1 MWLFCARVKPSKTI
15 FLLFSELVSIVQKNI
30 VEKCGKVLTY
40 SQKLYLCSVFWHE
53 NGRTKRAEIQI
64 LMPNL
69 YIISGCNG
77 AGKTT
82 ASLTVLPE
90 TLQCKEFVN
99 CDEIAKGLSPLN
111 PDGAK
116 VAAGRLMLSRIKKL
130 IADKADFA
138 IETTLAAKSY
148 HALINKARQEGYKA
162 SLIYFWLQSP
172 DLAIKRVAE
181 RVAHGGHHVDDSII
195 RRRYKAG
202 IKNLFNLYCPV
213 VDYFLFIDN
222 SIMPSEVIAEG
233 NIKAIKFYNEEKFK
247 KIRQYDNSNSEC
259 QEE

>member
-1 MWLFCARVKPSKTI
+1 MPS
-15 FLLFSELVSIVQKNI
+15 
-30 VEKCGKVLTY
+30 
-40 SQKLYLCSVFWHE
+40 
-53 NGRTKRAEIQI
+53 
-64 LMPNL
+64 L

-116 VAAGRLMLSRIKKL
+116 VAAGRLMLSRIKTL

-148 HALINKARQEGYKA
+148 HALIKKARARGGACEARRPSCGRQYHPQALSCGHQEPFQP
-162 SLIYFWLQSP
+162 LLP
-172 DLAIKRVAE
+172 
-181 RVAHGGHHVDDSII
+181 
-195 RRRYKAG
+195 RRR
-202 IKNLFNLYCPV
+202 LLPV
-213 VDYFLFIDN
+213 H
-222 SIMPSEVIAEG
+222 
-233 NIKAIKFYNEEKFK
+233 
-247 KIRQYDNSNSEC
+247 RQQHYALRGHRRRKH
-259 QEE
+259 QIHQVL

>member
-1 MWLFCARVKPSKTI
+1 
-15 FLLFSELVSIVQKNI
+15 
-30 VEKCGKVLTY
+30 
-40 SQKLYLCSVFWHE
+40 
-53 NGRTKRAEIQI
+53 
-64 LMPNL
+64 MPNL

-116 VAAGRLMLSRIKKL
+116 VAAGRLMLSRIKTL

-148 HALINKARQEGYKA
+148 HALIKKAREEGYKA
-162 SLIYFWLQSP
+162 SLVYFWLQSP
-172 DLAIKRVAE
+172 ELAIKRVAE
-181 RVAHGGHHVDDSII
+181 RV
-195 RRRYKAG
+195 K
-202 IKNLFNLYCPV
+202 LYCPV

-222 SIMPSEVIAEG
+222 SVMPSEVIAEG
-233 NIKAIKFYNEEKFK
+233 NIKSTKFYNEEKFK

>member
-1 MWLFCARVKPSKTI
+1 MPS
-15 FLLFSELVSIVQKNI
+15 
-30 VEKCGKVLTY
+30 
-40 SQKLYLCSVFWHE
+40 
-53 NGRTKRAEIQI
+53 
-64 LMPNL
+64 L

-116 VAAGRLMLSRIKKL
+116 VAAGRLMLSRIKTL

-148 HALINKARQEGYKA
+148 HALIRLQGQPHLFLAAKPRLGHQARGGACEARRPSCGRQYHPQALSCGHQEP
-162 SLIYFWLQSP
+162 LQP
-172 DLAIKRVAE
+172 LLP
-181 RVAHGGHHVDDSII
+181 
-195 RRRYKAG
+195 RRRLLPVHRQQHHALRGHRRRKHQ
-202 IKNLFNLYCPV
+202 IHQVLQRRKIQKNQT
-213 VDYFLFIDN
+213 I
-222 SIMPSEVIAEG
+222 
-233 NIKAIKFYNEEKFK
+233 
-247 KIRQYDNSNSEC
+247 
-259 QEE
+259 

>member
-1 MWLFCARVKPSKTI
+1 M
-15 FLLFSELVSIVQKNI
+15 
-30 VEKCGKVLTY
+30 
-40 SQKLYLCSVFWHE
+40 
-53 NGRTKRAEIQI
+53 
-64 LMPNL
+64 MPNL

-116 VAAGRLMLSRIKKL
+116 VAAGRLMLSRIKTH
-130 IADKADFA
+130 IADGVDFA

-148 HALINKARQEGYKA
+148 HALIKKAREQGYRS

-172 DLAIKRVAE
+172 ELAIQRVAE
-181 RVAHGGHHVDDSII
+181 RVKHGGHHVDDSII
-195 RRRYKAG
+195 RRRYRSG
-202 IKNLFNLYCPV
+202 IRNLFNLYCPV

-222 SIMPSEVIAEG
+222 SVMPSEVIAEG
-233 NIKAIKFYNEEKFK
+233 NIKKIKFYNEEKFR
-247 KIRQYDNSNSEC
+247 KIREYDNSKSKC
-259 QEE
+259 EEERGFAYDEEADGRS

>member
-1 MWLFCARVKPSKTI
+1 MTI
-15 FLLFSELVSIVQKNI
+15 RGLIRNPQKKI
-30 VEKCGKVLTY
+30 VEKCGKLLTY
-40 SQKLYLCSVFWHE
+40 SQKLYICSVIWHE
-53 NGRTKRAEIQI
+53 KCRHENEQIIQ
-64 LMPNL
+64 LMPSL

-130 IADKADFA
+130 IADKEDFA

-148 HALINKARQEGYKA
+148 HSLIIKAREQGYKS

-172 DLAIKRVAE
+172 ELAIQRVAE
-181 RVAHGGHHVDDSII
+181 RVKHGGHHVDDSII

-222 SIMPSEVIAEG
+222 SVMPSEIIAEG
-233 NIKAIKFYNEEKFK
+233 NIKSTKFYNEEKFK

>member
-1 MWLFCARVKPSKTI
+1 
-15 FLLFSELVSIVQKNI
+15 
-30 VEKCGKVLTY
+30 
-40 SQKLYLCSVFWHE
+40 
-53 NGRTKRAEIQI
+53 
-64 LMPNL
+64 MPNL

-116 VAAGRLMLSRIKKL
+116 VAAGRLMLSRIKTL

-148 HALINKARQEGYKA
+148 HALIKKAREEGYKA
-162 SLIYFWLQSP
+162 SLVYFWLQSP

-181 RVAHGGHHVDDSII
+181 RVKHGGHHVDDSII

-202 IKNLFNLYCPV
+202 IKNLFHLYCPV

-222 SIMPSEVIAEG
+222 SVMPSEIIAEG
-233 NIKAIKFYNEEKFK
+233 NIKSTKFYNEEKFK

-259 QEE
+259 QEVTKKLMSGLDLSMQRLIAMRCRHNGSFYLCDADGNIYTVKAKEVKAMMEQE

>member
-1 MWLFCARVKPSKTI
+1 MNWII
-15 FLLFSELVSIVQKNI
+15 FDFQPINQKSTKKV
-30 VEKCGKVLTY
+30 VEKCGKVLTH
-40 SQKLYLCSVFWHE
+40 SHFLYLCSVIWHE
-53 NGRTKRAEIQI
+53 ICLHINEQNLY
-64 LMPNL
+64 LMPNI

-130 IADKADFA
+130 IADKEDFA
-138 IETTLAAKSY
+138 IETTLAAKS
-148 HALINKARQEGYKA
+148 
-162 SLIYFWLQSP
+162 YFWLQSP

-181 RVAHGGHHVDDSII
+181 RVQHGGHHVDDSII

-233 NIKAIKFYNEEKFK
+233 NIKSIKFYNEEKFK

>member
-1 MWLFCARVKPSKTI
+1 
-15 FLLFSELVSIVQKNI
+15 
-30 VEKCGKVLTY
+30 
-40 SQKLYLCSVFWHE
+40 
-53 NGRTKRAEIQI
+53 
-64 LMPNL
+64 MPNL

-116 VAAGRLMLSRIKKL
+116 VAAGRLMLSRIKTL

-148 HALINKARQEGYKA
+148 HSLIIKAREQGYK
-162 SLIYFWLQSP
+162 
-172 DLAIKRVAE
+172 K
-181 RVAHGGHHVDDSII
+181 HGGHHVDDSII

-202 IKNLFNLYCPV
+202 IKNLFHLYCPV

-222 SIMPSEVIAEG
+222 SVMPSEVIAEG
-233 NIKAIKFYNEEKFK
+233 NIKSTKFYNEEKFK

-259 QEE
+259 

>member
-1 MWLFCARVKPSKTI
+1 MTSNIGFQSINRPCSK
-15 FLLFSELVSIVQKNI
+15 KYR
-30 VEKCGKVLTY
+30 GKVWKSVDIFTIIVSLQRDLARKMP
-40 SQKLYLCSVFWHE
+40 SQE
-53 NGRTKRAEIQI
+53 RAEHK

-90 TLQCKEFVN
+90 TLQCNEFVN

-148 HALINKARQEGYKA
+148 HSLIIKARQEGYKA
-162 SLIYFWLQSP
+162 SLVYFWLQSP

-181 RVAHGGHHVDDSII
+181 RVQHGGHHVDDNII
-195 RRRYKAG
+195 RRRYRAG
-202 IKNLFNLYCPV
+202 IKNLFHLYCPV

-233 NIKAIKFYNEEKFK
+233 NIKSIKFYNEEKFK